1 MSMDKNAMIAKV
13 KEVVAA
19 GSCCAELKAAGQ
31 AWLDAVGTPKQK
43 EAAEKLVRE
52 LKEDVQSLD
61 ATMDFLKS
69 QAAVDF
75 LDAETV
81 ARMTEQ
87 GKKVK
92 AAGGKYCFC
101 PACQGGVEVLAHK
114 EELFA

>member
-75 LDAETV
+75 LGAETV

-87 GKKVK
+87 GK

>member
-1 MSMDKNAMIAKV
+1 M
-13 KEVVAA
+13 
-19 GSCCAELKAAGQ
+19 
-31 AWLDAVGTPKQK
+31 
-43 EAAEKLVRE
+43 RE

-75 LDAETV
+75 LGAETV

>member
-1 MSMDKNAMIAKV
+1 MRMGKNAMIVKV

-31 AWLDAVGTPKQK
+31 EWLDAVGTPQQK
-43 EAAEKLVRE
+43 EAAERLVKE
-52 LKEDVQSLD
+52 LEEDVQSLD

-75 LDAETV
+75 LGAETV
-81 ARMTEQ
+81 AQMTEQ

-92 AAGGKYCFC
+92 ASGGKYCFC
-101 PACQGGVEVLAHK
+101 PACQGGVEILARK